1 MAMVKR
7 GEVFWVQLDPTVGS
21 EIQKTRP
28 CVIVSPS
35 EIHDHLK
42 TVIIAPLTSAGRPAP
57 FRVPVTFGGKDGL
70 VLLDQIRVV
79 DKRRLVKSMGHL
91 SDAVLFD
98 ILSVLQEIFME

>member
-1 MAMVKR
+1 MVRR

-42 TVIIAPLTSAGRPAP
+42 TAIIAPLTSAGRPAP
-57 FRVPVTFGGKDGL
+57 FRVPVTFGDKDGL

-91 SDAVLFD
+91 SNEVLSD

>member
-1 MAMVKR
+1 MAMVRR

-42 TVIIAPLTSAGRPAP
+42 TAIIAPLTSAGRPAP
-57 FRVPVTFGGKDGL
+57 FRVPVTFGDKDGL

-91 SDAVLFD
+91 SNEVLSD

>member
-1 MAMVKR
+1 MAMVRR

-42 TVIIAPLTSAGRPAP
+42 TAIIAPLTSAGRPAP
-57 FRVPVTFGGKDGL
+57 FRVPVTFGDKDGL

-79 DKRRLVKSMGHL
+79 DKRRLVKSMGYL
-91 SDAVLFD
+91 SNEVLSD

>member
-1 MAMVKR
+1 MVKR

-28 CVIVSPS
+28 CVIVSPP

-42 TVIIAPLTSAGRPAP
+42 TAIIAPLTSAGRPAS

-79 DKRRLVKSMGHL
+79 DKRRLVKSMGYL